1 MAGTKWSN
9 VAGQF
14 SIEIYIAD
22 KQILDI
28 NDNPIPEL
36 MPQSL
41 YFSNEDDT
49 AELIIDFTSSGY
61 DDPGSMYGGP
71 DNLGYPPEGD
81 DERLLES
88 AHLLLDDAELKL
100 TKEQQDKLFDRYED
114 EINDVEL
121 EAEDDY

>member
-1 MAGTKWSN
+1 MAGTSWTN

-14 SIEIYIAD
+14 SIEIYVD
-22 KQILDI
+22 KKQILDI
-28 NDNPIPEL
+28 DDNPIPEL
-36 MPQSL
+36 MPQRL
-41 YFSNEDDT
+41 YFSDEDDA
-49 AELIIDFTSSGY
+49 AELIIDFRSSGY

-88 AHLLLDDAELKL
+88 AHLKLDGVELEL

-114 EINDVEL
+114 EIHDVEL